1 MTTKMSGC
9 LGGTED
15 QIISDNDEENPIWGR
30 GELKGD
36 VSKLEA
42 VCELEVI
49 EDDRRVEKRERRL
62 WEEEKLDSLMVHG
75 FKGNGSFDND
85 NPAAVDAER
94 DVKKGDLGSQYQHH
108 PNMPHRQLE
117 EFARPESNAEL
128 MEIAQRYL
136 NEANVNQLNLSGL
149 EQLEKNLDEALRQ
162 TMSKK
167 ANLMM
172 DMLTKL
178 HEKRKLLL
186 EQRRFLES
194 VMEKEKHGRKEIGNN
209 RDQPI
214 AVDGLAAS
222 NSQTLQQFQVL
233 MDL

>member
-1 MTTKMSGC
+1 M
-9 LGGTED
+9 
-15 QIISDNDEENPIWGR
+15 GR
-30 GELKGD
+30 GRVQLKR
-36 VSKLEA
+36 
-42 VCELEVI
+42 I
-49 EDDRRVEKRERRL
+49 EDKTSRQVSFSKRRSGLLKKANELAVLCDAEVGLIIFSAKGKLYEYSSPSSMEKIIQRHREF
-62 WEEEKLDSLMVHG
+62 S
-75 FKGNGSFDND
+75 
-85 NPAAVDAER
+85 DAER

-178 HEKRKLLL
+178 HEKVHL
-186 EQRRFLES
+186 
-194 VMEKEKHGRKEIGNN
+194 
-209 RDQPI
+209 
-214 AVDGLAAS
+214 
-222 NSQTLQQFQVL
+222 
-233 MDL
+233 